1 LVQQRSTDKTAAERA
16 EASDED
22 SRLRDRLVFGDEDAF
37 DEVYERYSALV
48 YTIAVRVTRDDRAA
62 EDVAQEVFLAFWQR
76 PFAFD
81 PAKGSLRGW
90 LAMIAHRRA
99 VDLVR
104 REEAHRRGT
113 QDPQLSMAA
122 LGGGDPVGD
131 QVSDADT
138 THRLRIA
145 LRTLPEP
152 LHSAI
157 TLAYLHG
164 RTYREVAKELGLPE
178 GTAKSRLREALRR
191 LTVALSSHTHGS
203 GDVTDRTERH
213 PAAPSSGLAGEGRKG
228 TSRKAQP

>member
-1 LVQQRSTDKTAAERA
+1 MRLEWCRGGVSALVQQRSTERTAAEVS
-16 EASDED
+16 EED
-22 SRLRDRLVFGDEDAF
+22 GRLRDRLVFGDENAF
-37 DEVYERYSALV
+37 DEVYERYSCLV
-48 YTIAVRVTRDDRAA
+48 YTIAVRVTRDERAA

-113 QDPQLSMAA
+113 QDPQLSVAA

-138 THRLRIA
+138 THRLRLA

-152 LHSAI
+152 LQSAI

-164 RTYREVAKELGLPE
+164 RTYREVAIELGLPE

-191 LTVALSSHTHGS
+191 LTVALSNHHQGAS
-203 GDVTDRTERH
+203 E
-213 PAAPSSGLAGEGRKG
+213 AP
-228 TSRKAQP
+228 